1 MDLNIEELRQEATDL
16 GIKFQANI
24 GAEKLQTKIDEFY
37 ESQETS
43 EKEIVEAVEANEK
56 SEEKFAESDNGSK
69 GKPIGQRIADARAKA
84 SKTRVVTIID
94 NDQRVNNQTTT
105 CTVNCSNGYFDLG
118 TVKLP
123 LNLPVE
129 VRIGHLNVL
138 KEVRIPQHVK
148 DSGSGLSTTRM
159 VPRYTISYEE
169 YQA

>member
-1 MDLNIEELRQEATDL
+1 MELNIEELKQEATDL

-24 GAEKLQTKIDEFY
+24 SAEKLQARIDAYY

-43 EKEIVEAVEANEK
+43 GKEIQEAVEQKEAEEK
-56 SEEKFAESDNGSK
+56 SEGKSAESGKKLMASK
-69 GKPIGQRIADARAKA
+69 AAIAKA
-84 SKTRVVTIID
+84 KAMKTKVVTIID

-105 CTVNCSNGYFDLG
+105 CTVNCSNAYFDLG
-118 TVKLP
+118 TVVLP

-138 KEVRIPQHVK
+138 KEVKIPQHVK
-148 DSGSGLSTTRM
+148 DQKSGLSTARM

-169 YQA
+169 KQA